1 MRKISIALLS
11 AITMTTSIA
20 AQTIKGVVKNASSET
35 KFSLRTIGDRPI
47 QEIPIENGSFLVENL
62 KLKEG
67 FYLIRKDNST
77 EQVYLKPT
85 DELIISFDAQ
95 KFDETLSYAGEG
107 SEANNY
113 LVIKGKLQLE
123 RKKDTDKFYE
133 GNENDYKKK
142 ILALQKEIK
151 ELLAEVSSKSF
162 KKEEEKNLRY
172 GYLFDIY
179 NYPNMMK
186 FNFGKKVTVP
196 ESFFSELKGVNF
208 DNAAKYLKY
217 PNYKYLAGTKWKKD
231 VENARSFE
239 EMSDIMQTIRSKHI
253 FVDVIIN
260 SFYRIADTPEKSKM
274 HFDLIKKFV
283 PNEAFIK
290 EAKAEYEKVK
300 ATSNG
305 KKAPNFK
312 FNNRDGKSVEL
323 ASFKGKYVLIDIWA
337 TWCVPCLKQV
347 PYLKK
352 LEKKYHD
359 KNIVFVGISVDDK
372 DEYKLWKETIDN
384 KEMGGVQLFADKS
397 FESDFVDAF
406 GVASIPRFILISP
419 EGIIVES
426 HFSKPSH
433 KVTEERLDAL
443 LK

>member
-1 MRKISIALLS
+1 MKKISIALLS
-11 AITMTTSIA
+11 VVAFTTSIS
-20 AQTIKGVVKNASSET
+20 AQKITGIVKNASSET
-35 KFSLRTIGDRPI
+35 KLSLRTIGERTI
-47 QEIPIENGSFLVENL
+47 KEFSIENGSFEVDNL
-62 KLKEG
+62 NLKEG

-77 EQVYLKPT
+77 EYVYLKPT
-85 DELIISFDAQ
+85 DELVISFDAQ
-95 KFDETLSYAGEG
+95 KFDETLSYTGEG

-113 LVIKGKLQLE
+113 LVAKGKLQLE

-142 ILALQKEIK
+142 ILLLQKEIK

-217 PNYKYLAGTKWKKD
+217 PNYKYLAGNKWKKE
-231 VENARSFE
+231 VENAGSFE
-239 EMSDIMQTIRSKHI
+239 EMSDIIQTIRSKHI

-274 HFDLIKKFV
+274 HFKLIEKFV
-283 PNEAFIK
+283 PNQEFIK
-290 EAKAEYEKVK
+290 KAKEEYEKVK
-300 ATSNG
+300 STSNG

-312 FNNRDGKSVEL
+312 FNDRDGKSVEL
-323 ASFKGKYVLIDIWA
+323 VSFKGKYVLIDIWA

-352 LEKKYHD
+352 FKKKYHD

-372 DEYKLWKETIDN
+372 DEHNLWKETLDKKN
-384 KEMGGVQLFADKS
+384 MGGVQLFADKS
-397 FESDFVDAF
+397 FESDFIDAF

-419 EGIIVES
+419 EGTIVES

-433 KVTEERLDAL
+433 KITEDKLDAL

>member
-1 MRKISIALLS
+1 MRKLGVVVLS
-11 AITMTTSIA
+11 TFIFTTSIS
-20 AQTIKGVVKNASSET
+20 AQKIKGIIKNASSET
-35 KFSLRTIGDRPI
+35 KFSLRTIGERTI
-47 QEIPIENGSFLVENL
+47 KEFSIENGGFEVDDLN
-62 KLKEG
+62 LKEG

-77 EQVYLKPT
+77 EHVYLKPS
-85 DELIISFDAQ
+85 DELVISFDAQ
-95 KFDETLSYAGEG
+95 KFNETLSYTGEG

-113 LVIKGKLQLE
+113 LVAKGKLQLE

-133 GNENDYKKK
+133 GDENDYKKK
-142 ILALQKEIK
+142 ILAIDKEMK
-151 ELLAEVSSKSF
+151 DLLAEVTSESF
-162 KKEEEKNLRY
+162 KKEEKKNLRY

-186 FNFGKKVTVP
+186 FNFGKKVTVS
-196 ESFFSELKGVNF
+196 ESFFSELEGINF
-208 DNAAKYLKY
+208 DNTENYLKY
-217 PNYKYLAGTKWKKD
+217 PYYKYLAGTKWKKQ
-231 VENARSFE
+231 VEKADSFE
-239 EMSDIMQTIRSKHI
+239 EMSNIIQTIRSKQI

-274 HFDLIKKFV
+274 HFKLIKKFV
-283 PNEAFIK
+283 PNQEFIK
-290 EAKAEYEKVK
+290 KAKEEYEKVK
-300 ATSNG
+300 STSNG
-305 KKAPNFK
+305 KKSPNFK
-312 FNNRDGKSVEL
+312 FKDRNEKLVEL
-323 ASFKGKYVLIDIWA
+323 VNFKGKYVLIDIWA

-359 KNIVFVGISVDDK
+359 KNIVFIGISVDDK
-372 DEYKLWKETIDN
+372 DEYKLWKETLD
-384 KEMGGVQLFADKS
+384 KKKMGGIQLFADKS

-419 EGIIVES
+419 EGTIVES

-433 KVTEERLDAL
+433 KITEDKLDAL

>member
-1 MRKISIALLS
+1 MRKLGVVLLS
-11 AITMTTSIA
+11 TFVFTTSIS
-20 AQTIKGVVKNASSET
+20 AQKIKGVIKNSSSET
-35 KFSLRTIGDRPI
+35 KFSLRTIGDRTI
-47 QEIPIENGSFLVENL
+47 KEIPIENGTFEVDNL
-62 KLKEG
+62 NLKEG

-77 EQVYLKPT
+77 EHVYLKPT

-113 LVIKGKLQLE
+113 LVLKGKLELE

-133 GNENDYKKK
+133 GNEQDYKRK
-142 ILALQKEIK
+142 ILAIEKEIK
-151 ELLAEVSSKSF
+151 GLLAKVNSESF
-162 KKEEEKNLRY
+162 RKEEAKNLRF

-179 NYPNMMK
+179 NYPNIMK

-196 ESFFSELKGVNF
+196 ESFFSELEDVNF
-208 DNAAKYLKY
+208 DNAANYLKY
-217 PNYKYLAGTKWKKD
+217 PYYRYLAGTKWKKD
-231 VENARSFE
+231 VENADSFE
-239 EMSDIMQTIRSKHI
+239 EMSSIMEKIRSKHI

-274 HFDLIKKFV
+274 HFKLIEKFV
-283 PNEAFIK
+283 PNQEFIK
-290 EAKAEYEKVK
+290 QAKAEYEKVK

-312 FNNRDGKSVEL
+312 FNDRNGKPVEL
-323 ASFKGKYVLIDIWA
+323 TNFKGKYVLIDIWA

-372 DEYKLWKETIDN
+372 DEYKLWKETLD
-384 KEMGGVQLFADKS
+384 KKKMGGVQLFADKS

-419 EGIIVES
+419 EGTIVES

-433 KVTEERLDAL
+433 KITEDKLDAL

>member
-1 MRKISIALLS
+1 MRKISIAILS
-11 AITMTTSIA
+11 AITMTTSIV

-172 GYLFDIY
+172 GYLFDLY

-372 DEYKLWKETIDN
+372 DEYKLWKETLDK

>member
-1 MRKISIALLS
+1 MRKISIVLLS
-11 AITMTTSIA
+11 ASMMITSIS

-77 EQVYLKPT
+77 EQVYLKPN
-85 DELIISFDAQ
+85 DELIVSFDAQ

-323 ASFKGKYVLIDIWA
+323 SSFKGKYVLIDIWA

-372 DEYKLWKETIDN
+372 DQYKLWKETLDK

>member
-113 LVIKGKLQLE
+113 LVLKGKLQLE
-123 RKKDTDKFYE
+123 RKKDSDKFYE

-151 ELLAEVSSKSF
+151 ELLAEVRSKSF

-196 ESFFSELKGVNF
+196 DSFFSELKGVNF

-323 ASFKGKYVLIDIWA
+323 SSFKGKYVLIDIWA

-372 DEYKLWKETIDN
+372 DEYKLWKETLDK
-384 KEMGGVQLFADKS
+384 KEMGGVQLFADNS

>member
-11 AITMTTSIA
+11 AIMMTTSIA

-196 ESFFSELKGVNF
+196 KSFFSELKGVNF

-372 DEYKLWKETIDN
+372 DEYKLWKETLDK